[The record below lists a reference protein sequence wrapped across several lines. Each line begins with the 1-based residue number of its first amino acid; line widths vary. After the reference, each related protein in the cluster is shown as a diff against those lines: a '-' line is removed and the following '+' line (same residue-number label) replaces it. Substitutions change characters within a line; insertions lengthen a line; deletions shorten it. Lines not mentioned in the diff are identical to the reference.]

1 MATLSNS
8 EPSRLYSWWW
18 DSHISPK
25 NSKWLQDNLTDMDAK
40 VKSMIK
46 LIEEDADS
54 FARRAEMY
62 YKKRPE
68 LIKLVEEF
76 YRAYRAL
83 AERYD
88 YATGELRQ
96 AHRTMA
102 KAFPDQV
109 PFALADESPSGSAN
123 VTESH
128 MPETPVVS
136 SSFFYKDDLESNTLM
151 SPASGQHSAQD
162 YQFRSGDSNV
172 MGMQH
177 HDSIFG
183 TGVVPGNVKSAEGSL
198 PKGLQNEVSKLLN
211 ENQELNVKFLSESER
226 AAKAE
231 REVQYLKKALTDM
244 QAVKE
249 AIQVQYQQNVDKLSS
264 LKSELISAEMD
275 SKKLSGQA
283 SKVESELSSLKEAI
297 VKVEAERDAVS
308 DRNKDF
314 LERISNLE
322 ITILHTKADTKELE
336 ERTLK
341 AEVETQMS
349 KKELSQL
356 EAEREA
362 GLLQY
367 KQCLEKISGLEKKVF
382 VAEMDARHIQ
392 QQAEV
397 AETEIGKLKVI
408 LAEVTA
414 QKEAIAL
421 QYKACLEKISNL
433 ESEISCAQGEISC
446 LKNEILSGATKL
458 RTAEDKCDMLE
469 MSNRTLRLEAENLFK
484 KITLKEKELTEKH
497 GDLEKLQVCLQDERS
512 RYAHV
517 EATLIKLQNMHSQ
530 SQEEQRNLTLELKN
544 GLEILKDINL
554 CKHGLEEDIR
564 QIKDEN
570 CSLKEQNS
578 SSTMSMK
585 DLQNEILGLTRMKER
600 FDEEV
605 KMQLGQSNALQNEI
619 SCLKEEIVYLNR
631 NYQTLVKQ
639 VEMVGLD
646 PKCFGT
652 SVRELQDENSQLKQ
666 MNEKDKDEKVILYK
680 RLVNMV
686 ELLEKNAALQSSL
699 SDVTS
704 DLEGSQEQAKVLQ
717 ESCNILRGEKS
728 ALVAEKEALISQLKL
743 ITKTM
748 QELSEKNSVL
758 ENSLCSANSEL
769 QSLRE
774 KSKSL
779 EELCQSLSNEKANL
793 HKERSTLAAQLEI
806 VERKIINLD
815 KRFIEF
821 EGNYSGM
828 KLVKES
834 PHPPLQDLMVSLEV
848 GKHEHECLKQL
859 TESRLASLEERICLL
874 QEESR
879 QSKKDFQDEFEKSVV
894 SQFEIYILQ
903 KFVADMEEKNYL
915 LLTECQKQI
924 EASKLTDQLI
934 SELEN
939 ENLEQQVEEEFM
951 LVEIEKLRLGLRQV
965 RKALEN
971 GASSGSE
978 NVSGNEHISV
988 HHILEDI
995 AMMKHSLSKYN
1006 DDMQRL
1012 VIENSVL
1019 LTLFGQLR
1027 LEGLEV
1033 ESEKNCMDQV
1043 SKTMS
1048 DQYLIMQ
1055 SEWHKLLEMNKK
1067 LRSVTMGNHHATM
1080 LNAEV
1085 QNLTIKQDGMQSFYL
1100 ESKEEYSQTFEGNR
1114 SLSKSFSDMV
1124 QNTHKGNGEDSAVI
1138 KDSSTCGNLST
1149 IFSSLRTKNAG
1160 ELKLLSENICKLF
1173 EVNCEL
1179 VNEVS
1184 TLREELGMHEIE
1196 KLFMADLLEKLEI
1209 DLSELKNLNCRL
1221 KLELLSANDYLSEGE
1236 EELFDAEMKLVVVEN
1251 LNSELCSAVDRL
1263 KKEYK
1268 ESESI
1273 RENLE
1278 ILIQKMTEDNSK
1290 QNKSLQ
1296 DMLEVKGNLESEL
1309 AMLGEEIKE
1318 RRTREEYLNLELQE
1332 KQNEFELW
1340 DAEAATFCFDLQLSA
1355 IRELLFEDK
1364 VHELCGVCGSLQA
1377 ENASKIKEIEFL
1389 KEKVSFQ
1396 SSEIRGLKSQLFPH
1410 SPAVDSLK
1418 EEVDSLEHNFH
1429 AWAKLDVANYQ
1440 TLKDME
1446 SEFHSHEKVEDQDL
1460 HVLDEILELRKLQ
1473 NRIKEVEKVVMEK
1486 LNRLK
1491 RLESSWSN
1499 MKAGAAVRDTV
1510 DWKSMGRSVRQKSKH
1525 KEDGNFEDE
1534 GRGNLTFQKTM
1545 PEILEVKNVI
1555 LMKGLPL
1562 NQVSGGSLYGRSRRG
1577 SSLPAEQIRL
1587 CWETNDDN
1595 HRVDQNLI
1603 ELQNQVYEPT
1613 KNVYND
1619 FEYVE
1624 QQSENP
1630 SSELDM
1636 EKELGVDKLQVSTTM
1651 SMPSRGGNKKK
1662 ILERLASDGQKL
1674 ANIQTNVQDLRR
1686 KLETNKKSRDTKNVD
1701 LETVKEQLLEAEE
1714 TTIQLINLNGQMTRK
1729 IEDIPVSKDGQRS
1742 IDLEKAASFQ
1752 KKKVSEQA
1760 RKESEKIG
1768 RLQLEIQKIHYA
1780 LLQLED
1786 GKKNK
1791 VINRF
1796 SRTKSRTTVIL
1807 RDFIHS
1813 GRRSSVRKKKGRLCG
1828 CFKPSS
1834 TNAGGNM

>member
-1 MATLSNS
+1 MATLSHS
-8 EPSRLYSWWW
+8 ESSRLYSWWW

-25 NSKWLQDNLTDMDAK
+25 SSKWLQDNLTDMDAK

-96 AHRTMA
+96 AHRTIA

-109 PFALADESPSGSAN
+109 PFVLVDESPSVPAN
-123 VTESH
+123 LTEPQ
-128 MPETPVVS
+128 MPETPPVRGS
-136 SSFFYKDDLESNTLM
+136 ILGIDDLYNNALM
-151 SPASGQHSAQD
+151 FPASDQHSVKAV
-162 YQFRSGDSNV
+162 QFHSGDSDV
-172 MGMQH
+172 SFSKQGLQQH
-177 HDSIFG
+177 DQMFG
-183 TGVVPGNVKSAEGSL
+183 TGNVKSAEGRTQ
-198 PKGLQNEVSKLLN
+198 KGLQNKVSNLFN
-211 ENQELNVKFLSESER
+211 ENQELHAKFLSEAER
-226 AAKAE
+226 AGKAE
-231 REVQYLKKALTDM
+231 SEVQYLKKALTDM

-249 AIQVQYQQNVDKLSS
+249 AVQSQYEQNVDKLSS
-264 LKSELISAEMD
+264 LTGELISAEMD
-275 SKKLSGQA
+275 SKKLNEQA
-283 SKVESELSSLKEAI
+283 SKAESEFLSLKEAI

-308 DRNKDF
+308 IKNKNC

-322 ITILHTKADTKELE
+322 VTILHAQMDAKELE

-341 AEVETQMS
+341 AEAETKTS
-349 KKELSQL
+349 KEELSRL
-356 EAEREA
+356 EAEKEA

-367 KQCLEKISGLEKKVF
+367 KQCLEKISDSEKKVF
-382 VAEMDARHIQ
+382 VAEGDARHLK

-397 AETEIGKLKVI
+397 AETEVAKLKVI

-414 QKEAIAL
+414 QKEATAL
-421 QYKACLEKISNL
+421 QYKVCLEKISYL
-433 ESEISCAQGEISC
+433 ESEISCAQGEIKC
-446 LKNEILSGATKL
+446 LKNDILSGATKL

-469 MSNRTLRLEAENLFK
+469 MSNRTLRLEADNLFK
-484 KITLKEKELTEKH
+484 KIALKDKELIEKH
-497 GDLEKLQVCLQDERS
+497 GDLEQLQACLQNEHS

-517 EATLIKLQNMHSQ
+517 EATLIKFQNMHSQ
-530 SQEEQRNLTLELKN
+530 SQEEQRTLTLELKN
-544 GLEILKDINL
+544 GLEMLKDINL

-564 QIKDEN
+564 QSKDEN

-585 DLQNEILGLTRMKER
+585 DLQKAVLDLTRMKKR

-605 KMQLGQSNALQNEI
+605 EMQLGQSNALQKEI

-652 SVRELQDENSQLKQ
+652 SIRELQDENSQLKQ
-666 MNEKDKDEKVILYK
+666 KNEKDKDEKEILYK
-680 RLVNMV
+680 KLVNMV
-686 ELLEKNAALQSSL
+686 ELLEKNAALQISL

-717 ESCNILRGEKS
+717 ESCNILHAEKC
-728 ALVAEKEALISQLKL
+728 ALVAEKDALISQLKL

-748 QELSEKNSVL
+748 QELSEKNDVL
-758 ENSLCSANSEL
+758 ESSLYSANSES
-769 QSLRE
+769 QSLRM
-774 KSKSL
+774 KSKSI
-779 EELCQSLSNEKANL
+779 EELCQFLGDEKANL
-793 HKERSTLAAQLEI
+793 LNERSTLAVQLEI
-806 VERKIINLD
+806 VERKIINLEN
-815 KRFIEF
+815 RFTEF

-828 KLVKES
+828 KKEKES
-834 PHPPLQDLMVSLEV
+834 PHPPLEDVMVSLKME
-848 GKHEHECLKQL
+848 KHECESSKQL
-859 TESRLASLEERICLL
+859 TESRLTSLEERICHL

-951 LVEIEKLRLGLRQV
+951 LVEIEKLRSGLHQV

-971 GASSGSE
+971 GACSGFENLSE
-978 NVSGNEHISV
+978 NDHISM

-995 AMMKHSLSKYN
+995 ATMKHSLLKYN

-1012 VIENSVL
+1012 VVENSVL
-1019 LTLFGQLR
+1019 LTLFGQLK

-1033 ESEKNCMDQV
+1033 ESQKNNMDKV

-1048 DQYLIMQ
+1048 DQYLFMQ
-1055 SEWHKLLEMNKK
+1055 SEWRKLLEMNRK
-1067 LRSVTMGNHHATM
+1067 LRYVTTGNHHAKV
-1080 LNAEV
+1080 LNDEV
-1085 QNLTIKQDGMQSFYL
+1085 QSLAIKHSGTQSSYL
-1100 ESKEEYSQTFEGNR
+1100 KLKEEYSQTFKENQ
-1114 SLSKSFSDMV
+1114 SLLKSFSDMV
-1124 QNTHKGNGEDSAVI
+1124 QNINEVNEEDNADI
-1138 KDSSTCGNLST
+1138 QDTLTFGDLST
-1149 IFSSLRTKNAG
+1149 IFSSLKTKTAG
-1160 ELKLLSENICKLF
+1160 EMKLLSVNIAKLY

-1196 KLFMADLLEKLEI
+1196 KFFMADLLEKLEM
-1209 DLSELKNLNCRL
+1209 DLSELKDLNCRL
-1221 KLELLSANDYLSEGE
+1221 KLEILSANDYLSEGE
-1236 EELFDAEMKLVVVEN
+1236 EELFDAEMKLVVMEN
-1251 LNSELCSAVDRL
+1251 LNSELQKAVDKL

-1268 ESESI
+1268 ESEAI
-1273 RENLE
+1273 KENLE
-1278 ILIQKMTEDNSK
+1278 ILIEKMSEENSK
-1290 QNKSLQ
+1290 QNKNLQ
-1296 DMLEVKGNLESEL
+1296 DMLEVKRNLESEL
-1309 AMLGEEIKE
+1309 AMLSEDIKE
-1318 RRTREEYLNLELQE
+1318 RRTREEYLNSELLE

-1364 VHELCGVCGSLQA
+1364 VNELCGVCGTLQD
-1377 ENASKIKEIEFL
+1377 ENASKTQEIELL

-1396 SSEIRGLKSQLFPH
+1396 SSEIGGLKSQLYPY
-1410 SPAVDSLK
+1410 SRAVDSLK
-1418 EEVDSLEHNFH
+1418 KDVDSLEHNFLS
-1429 AWAKLDVANYQ
+1429 WPKLDVANYQ
-1440 TLKDME
+1440 QPKDME
-1446 SEFHSHEKVEDQDL
+1446 LEFHAHEKVEDQDL
-1460 HVLDEILELRKLQ
+1460 YVLDEILELQKLQ
-1473 NRIKEVEKVVMEK
+1473 NRIKEVEKVVMEEM
-1486 LNRLK
+1486 NRLK
-1491 RLESSWSN
+1491 RQENSRSNVKLE
-1499 MKAGAAVRDTV
+1499 AAVRDAV
-1510 DWKSMGRSVRQKSKH
+1510 DFKFRCRSVRQKSEQK
-1525 KEDGNFEDE
+1525 E
-1534 GRGNLTFQKTM
+1534 GRLEDNSRENLTFPKTM
-1545 PEILEVKNVI
+1545 AETLEVKNVI
-1555 LMKGLPL
+1555 LMKGIPL
-1562 NQVSGGSLYGRSRRG
+1562 DQVSGGSLYGRSRRG
-1577 SSLPAEQIRL
+1577 NSLPAEQMHL
-1587 CWETNDDN
+1587 CWEATDDN

-1603 ELQNQVYEPT
+1603 EVQNQVYVPT
-1613 KNVYND
+1613 KNVIYND
-1619 FEYVE
+1619 FEYV
-1624 QQSENP
+1624 QQKSENP

-1636 EKELGVDKLQVSTTM
+1636 ERELGVDKLQVSTTT
-1651 SMPSRGGNKKK
+1651 SMPNRGGNKKK

-1674 ANIQTNVQDLRR
+1674 ANIQTNVQDLR
-1686 KLETNKKSRDTKNVD
+1686 KKVETNKSRNAKNVD

-1714 TTIQLINLNGQMTRK
+1714 TTIQLINLNSQMTRK
-1729 IEDIPVSKDGQRS
+1729 IEDISVPKDGQRS

-1791 VINRF
+1791 AINRF

-1807 RDFIHS
+1807 RDFIRS
-1813 GRRSSVRKKKGRLCG
+1813 GRRSSVKKKKGRLCG

-1834 TNAGGNM
+1834 TNTGGSM

>member
-1 MATLSNS
+1 MATLAHS
-8 EPSRLYSWWW
+8 ESSRLYSWWW

-123 VTESH
+123 VTE
-128 MPETPVVS
+128 TPLVS
-136 SSFFYKDDLESNTLM
+136 SSVFNIDDLDMNALM
-151 SPASGQHSAQD
+151 SPASDQHSVQAF
-162 YQFRSGDSNV
+162 QFHSGDSDV
-172 MGMQH
+172 IISKHGTQQ

-183 TGVVPGNVKSAEGSL
+183 TGVVPGNVMSAEGSL
-198 PKGLQNEVSKLLN
+198 QKGLQNEVSKLLN

-226 AAKAE
+226 AGKAE

-249 AIQVQYQQNVDKLSS
+249 AAQFQYQQNVDKLSS

-283 SKVESELSSLKEAI
+283 SKAESELSSLKEAI
-297 VKVEAERDAVS
+297 VKLEAERDAVS
-308 DRNKDF
+308 DKNKDF

-322 ITILHTKADTKELE
+322 FTILHSQADAKEFE
-336 ERTLK
+336 ERTHK
-341 AEVETQMS
+341 AEVENQMS
-349 KKELSQL
+349 KKELYRL
-356 EAEREA
+356 EAEKET

-367 KQCLEKISGLEKKVF
+367 KQCLEKISVLEKKAF
-382 VAEMDARHIQ
+382 VAERDARHLK

-397 AETEIGKLKVI
+397 AETEIAKLKVI

-414 QKEAIAL
+414 QKEATAL
-421 QYKACLEKISNL
+421 QYKVCLEKISNL

-469 MSNRTLRLEAENLFK
+469 MSNRTLRLEADNLFK
-484 KITLKEKELTEKH
+484 KIALKEKELTEKH

-517 EATLIKLQNMHSQ
+517 EATLVNLQNMHCQ

-544 GLEILKDINL
+544 GLEMLKDINL

-578 SSTMSMK
+578 SSTISMK
-585 DLQNEILGLTRMKER
+585 DLQNEILGLTRMKEK
-600 FDEEV
+600 FDEELE
-605 KMQLGQSNALQNEI
+605 MQLGQSNALQNEI
-619 SCLKEEIVYLNR
+619 SRLKEEIVYLNR

-652 SVRELQDENSQLKQ
+652 SIRELQDENSQLKQ
-666 MNEKDKDEKVILYK
+666 MTEKNKDEKEILYK
-680 RLVNMV
+680 KLVNMV

-704 DLEGSQEQAKVLQ
+704 DLEGSQEQAKVLK
-717 ESCNILRGEKS
+717 ESCNILHGEKC
-728 ALVAEKEALISQLKL
+728 ALVAEKDALISQLKL

-748 QELSEKNSVL
+748 QELSEKNSVF
-758 ENSLCSANSEL
+758 ESSLCSANSEL
-769 QSLRE
+769 QTLRE

-779 EELCQSLSNEKANL
+779 EELCQFLSDEKANL
-793 HKERSTLAAQLEI
+793 LNERSTLAAQLEI
-806 VERKIINLD
+806 VERKIINLE
-815 KRFIEF
+815 KRFTEF

-828 KLVKES
+828 KMAKES
-834 PHPPLQDLMVSLEV
+834 PHSPLEDLMVSLKV
-848 GKHEHECLKQL
+848 GKYEHESLKQL

-903 KFVADMEEKNYL
+903 KFVADMEEKNYF

-924 EASKLTDQLI
+924 EASKLADQLI

-951 LVEIEKLRLGLRQV
+951 LVEIEKLRSGLHQV

-971 GASSGSE
+971 GARSGSE
-978 NVSGNEHISV
+978 NVSGNDHISV
-988 HHILEDI
+988 HHVLQDI

-1033 ESEKNCMDQV
+1033 ESEKNSMDEV

-1055 SEWHKLLEMNKK
+1055 SEWHKLLEMNKQ
-1067 LRSVTMGNHHATM
+1067 LRSVTMGNHHAKV
-1080 LNAEV
+1080 LDAEV
-1085 QNLTIKQDGMQSFYL
+1085 QNLTITQAGMQSSYL
-1100 ESKEEYSQTFEGNR
+1100 ESMEEYSQTFEGNR
-1114 SLSKSFSDMV
+1114 SLSKSFSYMV
-1124 QNTHKGNGEDSAVI
+1124 QNIDKVNGEDNAVI
-1138 KDSSTCGNLST
+1138 KDSLTCGNLST
-1149 IFSSLRTKNAG
+1149 VFSSLRTKNAG
-1160 ELKLLSENICKLF
+1160 ELKLLSENISKLF

-1196 KLFMADLLEKLEI
+1196 KLFMADLLEKLET
-1209 DLSELKNLNCRL
+1209 DLSDLKNLNCRL

-1251 LNSELCSAVDRL
+1251 LNSELRKAVDRL

-1273 RENLE
+1273 RENME

-1290 QNKSLQ
+1290 QNKNLQ
-1296 DMLEVKGNLESEL
+1296 EMLELKGSLESEL
-1309 AMLGEEIKE
+1309 AMLSEEIKE
-1318 RRTREEYLNLELQE
+1318 RRTREQYLNSELQE

-1364 VHELCGVCGSLQA
+1364 VHELCGVCGSLQD
-1377 ENASKIKEIEFL
+1377 ENALKTKEIELL

-1396 SSEIRGLKSQLFPH
+1396 SGEIRGLKSQLFPY
-1410 SPAVDSLK
+1410 SPVDSLK
-1418 EEVDSLEHNFH
+1418 EEVDSLEHNFL
-1429 AWAKLDVANYQ
+1429 AWANLDVANYQ
-1440 TLKDME
+1440 TPKDMVLK
-1446 SEFHSHEKVEDQDL
+1446 FHSHEKVEDQDL
-1460 HVLDEILELRKLQ
+1460 YVLDEILELQKLQ
-1473 NRIKEVEKVVMEK
+1473 NRIKEVEKVVMEEM
-1486 LNRLK
+1486 NRLK
-1491 RLESSWSN
+1491 RQESSMSN
-1499 MKAGAAVRDTV
+1499 MKSKAAVRDTV
-1510 DWKSMGRSVRQKSKH
+1510 DLKTRGRSVRQKTKQ
-1525 KEDGNFEDE
+1525 KEAKLEDE
-1534 GRGNLTFQKTM
+1534 SRINLTFEKTM

-1555 LMKGLPL
+1555 LMKGIPL

-1577 SSLPAEQIRL
+1577 NSLPAEQIHL

-1603 ELQNQVYEPT
+1603 ELQNHVYEPT
-1613 KNVYND
+1613 D

-1636 EKELGVDKLQVSTTM
+1636 EKELGIDKLQVSTTT
-1651 SMPSRGGNKKK
+1651 SMPYRGGNKKK

-1686 KLETNKKSRDTKNVD
+1686 KLETNKKSRNTKNVD
-1701 LETVKEQLLEAEE
+1701 FETVKEQLLEAEE

-1729 IEDIPVSKDGQRS
+1729 IEDMPVCKDGQQS

>member
-1 MATLSNS
+1 MATLSHS
-8 EPSRLYSWWW
+8 ESSRLYSWWW

-25 NSKWLQDNLTDMDAK
+25 NSKWLHDNLTDMDAK

-96 AHRTMA
+96 AHRTIA

-109 PFALADESPSGSAN
+109 PFVLSDESTSASSN
-123 VTESH
+123 VTEI
-128 MPETPVVS
+128 PLVS
-136 SSFFYKDDLESNTLM
+136 SSFFDIDDLDKNALM
-151 SPASGQHSAQD
+151 FPASDQHSVKAV
-162 YQFRSGDSNV
+162 QFRSESSDAIVSKQELQQHDQ
-172 MGMQH
+172 MIGME
-177 HDSIFG
+177 
-183 TGVVPGNVKSAEGSL
+183 VVPGNVKSAEGRIEKSL
-198 PKGLQNEVSKLLN
+198 PNKVSILLN
-211 ENQELNVKFLSESER
+211 ENEELNAKLLFESER
-226 AAKAE
+226 ASKAE
-231 REVQYLKKALTDM
+231 SEVQYLKKALTDM

-249 AIQVQYQQNVDKLSS
+249 AVQFQYQQNVDKLSS
-264 LKSELISAEMD
+264 LKGELISAEMD
-275 SKKLSGQA
+275 SKKLNEQA
-283 SKVESELSSLKEAI
+283 SKAESEFLSLKNAI
-297 VKVEAERDAVS
+297 VKLEEERDAVS
-308 DRNKDF
+308 YKNKDC
-314 LERISNLE
+314 LERISDLE
-322 ITILHTKADTKELE
+322 ATILHTQADRKELE

-341 AEVETQMS
+341 AEVETQIL
-349 KKELSQL
+349 KKDLSRL
-356 EAEREA
+356 EAEKEA

-367 KQCLEKISGLEKKVF
+367 KQCLEKISDLEKKVF
-382 VAEMDARHIQ
+382 VAEGDARYLKQ
-392 QQAEV
+392 KAEI
-397 AETEIGKLKVI
+397 AETEVVRLKVI

-414 QKEAIAL
+414 QKEATAL

-433 ESEISCAQGEISC
+433 ESEISYFQVEIKC
-446 LKNEILSGATKL
+446 LKTEILSGDTKL

-469 MSNRTLRLEAENLFK
+469 MSNQTLRLEADNLFK
-484 KITLKEKELTEKH
+484 KIALKDKELTEKH
-497 GDLEKLQVCLQDERS
+497 GDLEKLQAALQDERL

-517 EATLIKLQNMHSQ
+517 EASLVKLQNMHCQ
-530 SQEEQRNLTLELKN
+530 SQEEQRNLTLELKS
-544 GLEILKDINL
+544 GLELLKDINL
-554 CKHGLEEDIR
+554 CKHGLEEDIQ

-578 SSTMSMK
+578 SSTTSMM

-605 KMQLGQSNALQNEI
+605 EMQLGKSNALQKEI

-652 SVRELQDENSQLKQ
+652 SVRELKDENSQLKQ
-666 MNEKDKDEKVILYK
+666 LNDKEKDEKESLYK
-680 RLVNMV
+680 KLVNMV
-686 ELLEKNAALQSSL
+686 ELMEKNTALQGSL
-699 SDVTS
+699 SDVTN

-717 ESCNILRGEKS
+717 ESCNILHGEKC
-728 ALVAEKEALISQLKL
+728 ALVAEKDALISQLKL
-743 ITKTM
+743 ITTTM
-748 QELSEKNSVL
+748 QELSEKNNVL
-758 ENSLCSANSEL
+758 ESSLCSANSEL
-769 QSLRE
+769 QSMRK
-774 KSKSL
+774 KSESL
-779 EELCQSLSNEKANL
+779 EELCQFLGDEKANL
-793 HKERSTLAAQLEI
+793 LNERSTLAAQLEV
-806 VERKIINLD
+806 VEKKIINLE
-815 KRFIEF
+815 KRFTEF
-821 EGNYSGM
+821 EGNYSVM
-828 KLVKES
+828 KMAKES
-834 PHPPLQDLMVSLEV
+834 LDSPPLEDLIVSLKA
-848 GKHEHECLKQL
+848 GKHEHESLKQL
-859 TESRLASLEERICLL
+859 TESRLASVEERICRL

-879 QSKKDFQDEFEKSVV
+879 QSKRDFQDEFEKSVV

-915 LLTECQKQI
+915 LLAECQKQI
-924 EASKLTDQLI
+924 EASKLADQLI

-939 ENLEQQVEEEFM
+939 ESLEQQVEEEFM
-951 LVEIEKLRLGLRQV
+951 LAEIEKLRSGLHQV

-971 GASSGSE
+971 GASSGSDKLSE
-978 NVSGNEHISV
+978 NDHISV

-995 AMMKHSLSKYN
+995 AIMKHSLLKYN

-1019 LTLFGQLR
+1019 LTFFGQLR

-1033 ESEKNCMDQV
+1033 ESEKNHIDQV

-1048 DQYLIMQ
+1048 HEYLIMQ
-1055 SEWHKLLEMNKK
+1055 NEWHKILEMNRK
-1067 LRSVTMGNHHATM
+1067 LKSVTT
-1080 LNAEV
+1080 LNAEG
-1085 QNLTIKQDGMQSFYL
+1085 QYPTIKQAGMQSSYL
-1100 ESKEEYSQTFEGNR
+1100 QSEEEYSHTFEGNR
-1114 SLSKSFSDMV
+1114 PSSKSFPNMV
-1124 QNTHKGNGEDSAVI
+1124 QSLREVNREDNVLKNTLSHGK
-1138 KDSSTCGNLST
+1138 LST

-1160 ELKLLSENICKLF
+1160 ELALLSEDISKLY

-1196 KLFMADLLEKLEI
+1196 KLFMEDSLEKLER
-1209 DLSELKNLNCRL
+1209 DLFELKNLNCRL

-1251 LNSELCSAVDRL
+1251 LNSELRREVDRL
-1263 KKEYK
+1263 KREYK
-1268 ESESI
+1268 QSESI
-1273 RENLE
+1273 RENQE
-1278 ILIQKMTEDNSK
+1278 ILMQKMSEDNAN
-1290 QNKSLQ
+1290 QNKNIQ
-1296 DMLEVKGNLESEL
+1296 DMLEVKVKLESEL
-1309 AMLGEEIKE
+1309 AMLSEEIQE
-1318 RRTREEYLNLELQE
+1318 RRTREEYLNSELQE

-1340 DAEAATFCFDLQLSA
+1340 DAEAATFCFDLQVSA
-1355 IRELLFEDK
+1355 IHELFFEDK
-1364 VHELCGVCGSLQA
+1364 VYELCGVCGSLQD
-1377 ENASKIKEIEFL
+1377 ENASKTQEIKLL
-1389 KEKVSFQ
+1389 KEKVSSQ
-1396 SSEIRGLKSQLFPH
+1396 SGEIRGLKSHLCPH
-1410 SPAVDSLK
+1410 SLAVGSLK
-1418 EEVDSLEHNFH
+1418 EDVDSIEHNFL
-1429 AWAKLDVANYQ
+1429 AWANLDVANCQ
-1440 TLKDME
+1440 IPKDME
-1446 SEFHSHEKVEDQDL
+1446 LGFHAHEKGEDQDL
-1460 HVLDEILELRKLQ
+1460 YVLDEILELQKLQ
-1473 NRIKEVEKVVMEK
+1473 NRIKEVEKVVIEEMK
-1486 LNRLK
+1486 RLK
-1491 RLESSWSN
+1491 RQESSRFN
-1499 MKAGAAVRDTV
+1499 LKIETAGRDIV
-1510 DWKSMGRSVRQKSKH
+1510 DLKSRCRLVRQKSKQ
-1525 KEDGNFEDE
+1525 KEEGRLEDE
-1534 GRGNLTFQKTM
+1534 SRDNITFHKTM

-1555 LMKGLPL
+1555 LMKGIPL
-1562 NQVSGGSLYGRSRRG
+1562 DQVSGGSLCGRSRRRN
-1577 SSLPAEQIRL
+1577 SLPAEQIR
-1587 CWETNDDN
+1587 WETNDAN

-1613 KNVYND
+1613 KNVVYKD
-1619 FEYVE
+1619 YESVE
-1624 QQSENP
+1624 QSSENP

-1636 EKELGVDKLQVSTTM
+1636 EKELGVDKLQVSTTT
-1651 SMPSRGGNKKK
+1651 SVPNRGGNKKK

-1686 KLETNKKSRDTKNVD
+1686 KLETNKKGRNSKNVD

-1714 TTIQLINLNGQMTRK
+1714 TTMQLINLNGQMTRK

-1768 RLQLEIQKIHYA
+1768 RLQLEVQKIHYA
-1780 LLQLED
+1780 VLQLDD

-1791 VINRF
+1791 VTNRF

-1834 TNAGGNM
+1834 TNAGGSM

>member
-1 MATLSNS
+1 MATLAHS
-8 EPSRLYSWWW
+8 ESSRLYSWWW

-25 NSKWLQDNLTDMDAK
+25 NSKWLQDNLTDMDAN

-54 FARRAEMY
+54 FARKAEMY

-96 AHRTMA
+96 AHRTLA

-123 VTESH
+123 VTEPH
-128 MPETPVVS
+128 MPETPLVS
-136 SSFFYKDDLESNTLM
+136 SSFFNKDELDRYALM
-151 SPASGQHSAQD
+151 SSASDQHLAQS
-162 YQFRSGDSNV
+162 FPFHSGDSDV
-172 MGMQH
+172 TEMQH

-183 TGVVPGNVKSAEGSL
+183 TGVVPGNVKSAEGSVQ
-198 PKGLQNEVSKLLN
+198 KGLQNKVSKLLN

-226 AAKAE
+226 AGKAE

-249 AIQVQYQQNVDKLSS
+249 AVQFQYQQNVDKLSS
-264 LKSELISAEMD
+264 LKSELVLAEMD
-275 SKKLSGQA
+275 SKKLTGQA
-283 SKVESELSSLKEAI
+283 SKAESELSSLKEAI

-322 ITILHTKADTKELE
+322 VTILHTQTDAKELE
-336 ERTLK
+336 ERTRK
-341 AEVETQMS
+341 AEAETQIS
-349 KKELSQL
+349 KKKLYQL

-367 KQCLEKISGLEKKVF
+367 KQCLEKISDLEKKVLL
-382 VAEMDARHIQ
+382 AERDARHLKH
-392 QQAEV
+392 QAEL
-397 AETEIGKLKVI
+397 AEIETAKLKVI

-414 QKEAIAL
+414 QKEATAL
-421 QYKACLEKISNL
+421 QYKVCLEKISNL
-433 ESEISCAQGEISC
+433 ESEISSAQGEISC
-446 LKNEILSGATKL
+446 LKNEILSGTTKL

-469 MSNRTLRLEAENLFK
+469 MSNRTLRLEADNLFK

-517 EATLIKLQNMHSQ
+517 EDSLVKLQNMHCQ

-544 GLEILKDINL
+544 GLEMLKDINL

-564 QIKDEN
+564 QIEDEN
-570 CSLKEQNS
+570 CSLKQQNS

-605 KMQLGQSNALQNEI
+605 EMQLGQSNALQNEI

-646 PKCFGT
+646 PKCVGT

-666 MNEKDKDEKVILYK
+666 INEKDKDEKEILYK
-680 RLVNMV
+680 KLVNMV
-686 ELLEKNAALQSSL
+686 ELMEKNAVLQSSL

-717 ESCNILRGEKS
+717 ESCNVLHGEKS
-728 ALVAEKEALISQLKL
+728 ALVAEKDALISQLKL
-743 ITKTM
+743 TTKTM
-748 QELSEKNSVL
+748 QELSEKSSVF
-758 ENSLCSANSEL
+758 ESSLCSANSEL

-779 EELCQSLSNEKANL
+779 EELCQFLSDEKSNL
-793 HKERSTLAAQLEI
+793 LNERSTLAAQLEI
-806 VERKIINLD
+806 VERKIINLE

-821 EGNYSGM
+821 EDNYSGM
-828 KLVKES
+828 KMAKES
-834 PHPPLQDLMVSLEV
+834 PHPPLEDLMVSLEV
-848 GKHEHECLKQL
+848 GKHEHENLKKL
-859 TESRLASLEERICLL
+859 TESRFASLEERICLL

-903 KFVADMEEKNYL
+903 KFVTDMEEKNYL

-924 EASKLTDQLI
+924 EASKLADQLI
-934 SELEN
+934 SELEK

-951 LVEIEKLRLGLRQV
+951 LVEIEKLRLGLHQV

-971 GASSGSE
+971 GASSASE
-978 NVSGNEHISV
+978 NVSGNDHISV

-1033 ESEKNCMDQV
+1033 ESEKNSVDQI

-1055 SEWHKLLEMNKK
+1055 SEWHKLLEINRK
-1067 LRSVTMGNHHATM
+1067 LRSVTTGNHHGKV

-1085 QNLTIKQDGMQSFYL
+1085 QNLTIKQADMQSSYL

-1114 SLSKSFSDMV
+1114 SLSKSFSDVV
-1124 QNTHKGNGEDSAVI
+1124 QNIHKVNGEDNAVI
-1138 KDSSTCGNLST
+1138 KDSLTCGSLST
-1149 IFSSLRTKNAG
+1149 VFSSLRTKNAG
-1160 ELKLLSENICKLF
+1160 ELNVLSENISKLF
-1173 EVNCEL
+1173 EVNSEL

-1196 KLFMADLLEKLEI
+1196 KLFMADLLENLET

-1251 LNSELCSAVDRL
+1251 LNSELRRAVDRL
-1263 KKEYK
+1263 KEECE

-1273 RENLE
+1273 RINLE
-1278 ILIQKMTEDNSK
+1278 ILIQKMTEDNCK
-1290 QNKSLQ
+1290 QNKNLQ
-1296 DMLEVKGNLESEL
+1296 DVLEVKGNLESQL
-1309 AMLGEEIKE
+1309 AMLTEEIKV
-1318 RRTREEYLNLELQE
+1318 RRTREEYLNSELQE

-1340 DAEAATFCFDLQLSA
+1340 DAEAATFYFDLQLSA
-1355 IRELLFEDK
+1355 VRELLFEDK
-1364 VHELCGVCGSLQA
+1364 VHELCVVCGSLQD
-1377 ENASKIKEIEFL
+1377 ENALKTKEIELL

-1396 SSEIRGLKSQLFPH
+1396 SGEIRGFISQL
-1410 SPAVDSLK
+1410 SPYSPSVDSIK
-1418 EEVDSLEHNFH
+1418 EEVESLEYNFL
-1429 AWAKLDVANYQ
+1429 ACAKLDVPNYQ
-1440 TLKDME
+1440 TPKDME
-1446 SEFHSHEKVEDQDL
+1446 LKFYSHEKVEDQDL
-1460 HVLDEILELRKLQ
+1460 HVSDEMLELQKLQ
-1473 NRIKEVEKVVMEK
+1473 NRIKEVEKVVMEEM
-1486 LNRLK
+1486 NRLK
-1491 RLESSWSN
+1491 
-1499 MKAGAAVRDTV
+1499 GHDAVDL
-1510 DWKSMGRSVRQKSKH
+1510 KSRGRSVRLKSKQ
-1525 KEDGNFEDE
+1525 KEGKFEDE
-1534 GRGNLTFQKTM
+1534 SRDNLMFQKTM

-1555 LMKGLPL
+1555 LMKGFPL

-1577 SSLPAEQIRL
+1577 SSLPAEQKL
-1587 CWETNDDN
+1587 MCWKTNDDN

-1613 KNVYND
+1613 KNVVYND

-1624 QQSENP
+1624 QHSENP

-1651 SMPSRGGNKKK
+1651 STPNRGGNKKK

-1686 KLETNKKSRDTKNVD
+1686 KLETNKKSRNTKNVD
-1701 LETVKEQLLEAEE
+1701 LETVTEQLLEAEE

-1729 IEDIPVSKDGQRS
+1729 IEDIPVCKDGQRS

-1786 GKKNK
+1786 KKKNK